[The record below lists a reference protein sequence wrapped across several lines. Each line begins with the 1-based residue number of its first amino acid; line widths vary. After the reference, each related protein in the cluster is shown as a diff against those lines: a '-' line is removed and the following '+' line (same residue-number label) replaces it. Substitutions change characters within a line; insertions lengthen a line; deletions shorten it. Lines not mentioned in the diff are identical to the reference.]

1 MHRGLNGA
9 EMAYNDREL
18 TCRDC
23 GGAFEFTAGEQE
35 FYASKGLQ
43 NDPVR
48 CPSCRAQR
56 RMMRPEDR
64 DDTPNYGVYVSWGGR
79 TPRQPHVAICS
90 SCNTAAEVPFVPR
103 GDRPIF
109 CSDCYNEERKRLE
122 ELELAEADAAA
133 ARISV
138 AAGRVPPPEDREA
151 GGAAEVA
158 VAEPEVAAEPEP
170 EEEPRP
176 VVADS
181 EAAPQ

>member
-1 MHRGLNGA
+1 
-9 EMAYNDREL
+9 MAYNDREL

-64 DDTPNYGVYVSWGGR
+64 DDTPSYGVYVSWGGR
-79 TPRQPHVAICS
+79 TPRQLHVAICS
-90 SCNTAAEVPFVPR
+90 NCNTAAEVPFVPR

-138 AAGRVPPPEDREA
+138 AAGRVPPPEDREP
-151 GGAAEVA
+151 GEAAESEAAVA

-176 VVADS
+176 VVADA
-181 EAAPQ
+181 EALPQ